1 MTQRLKRITG
11 WSGSSLTPKASRV
24 SLELPAVSRGSGTPC
39 KGLRVSH
46 AVPRVPT
53 ENGEWE
59 IIHRPARKNIHP
71 SYPTESSEHQDIT
84 FYLIIKRKPL
94 FYVIN
99 IVTPCVLIAFMAI
112 LVFYLP
118 ADSEWHLHWAWGHPC
133 PIPIL
138 EHVDTPVS
146 NTALG
151 QPCAGHHPT
160 TPEQGMG

>member
-1 MTQRLKRITG
+1 MIQRPKSITG
-11 WSGSSLTPKASRV
+11 WSGSSSTLRASRV
-24 SLELPAVSRGSGTPC
+24 ALVLLAESWVSGTSC
-39 KGLRVSH
+39 TGLRIPH
-46 AVPRVPT
+46 AVPCVPT

-118 ADSEWHLHWAWGHPC
+118 ADSEWHLHWAWGHPS

-138 EHVDTPVS
+138 EHVDTPMS
-146 NTALG
+146 NTAL
-151 QPCAGHHPT
+151 
-160 TPEQGMG
+160 